1 VCNIDIGGNNAILW
15 IGKIDYEKVRPVLF
29 DMPNRQYF
37 SIGKPVGKCWSI
49 GKSIMKSGA

>member
-49 GKSIMKSGA
+49 GKSMMKSGA